1 MSRNKRTS
9 EKDIALST
17 NEAASKYSPEVMCP
31 SCKTNFSTGFVNI
44 SKTKKIDEIIN
55 KWLQINQQKEIKQH
69 LNREKGFK
77 K

>member
-9 EKDIALST
+9 EKDIAPSK
-17 NEAASKYSPEVMCP
+17 NEDSKYSPEVKCP

-44 SKTKKIDEIIN
+44 SKTKKINEIIN

>member
-1 MSRNKRTS
+1 
-9 EKDIALST
+9 
-17 NEAASKYSPEVMCP
+17 MCP